1 MGPDLDGASTALL
14 VALEGHPERKIPQ
27 RSGTQGTSTEHA
39 VSKRR
44 NNERGDEIR
53 EQQRSVADVG
63 PTPPG
68 GQRAEQSCMLGKA
81 LRLLLL
87 WGKAC

>member
-1 MGPDLDGASTALL
+1 MGPDLGGASTALL

-44 NNERGDEIR
+44 NNEWDDEIR
-53 EQQRSVADVG
+53 EQQPSVADVG
-63 PTPPG
+63 PTLPG
-68 GQRAEQSCMLGKA
+68 GQWAQQPCMLGKA

-87 WGKAC
+87 